1 MDGVFNSKVKRMNE
15 LEYIPGDLV
24 MTNGVP
30 LGTSKNVV
38 YRVTSSDTSKIL
50 KLDDGTV
57 LKGVVCLE
65 NIEGAEF
72 GEKGYLLGDCC
83 AWVKDIVPIPL
94 TSEILEKNGWKDDG
108 YDWYRFPTKRAY
120 LYIIKDI
127 TTLGEFLVCVG
138 IDRHN
143 LASINFVHQLQ
154 HIFFSLNINHK
165 MEV

>member
-1 MDGVFNSKVKRMNE
+1 MDK

-38 YRVTSSDTSKIL
+38 YRVTSSDPSKTL
-50 KLDDGTV
+50 RLDDGTV

-72 GEKGYLLGDCC
+72 GEKGYLSGDCC
-83 AWVKDIVPIPL
+83 AWVKDIAPIPITL
-94 TSEILEKNGWKDDG
+94 DILEENGWKNDG
-108 YDWYRFPTKRAY
+108 YDWYRLPTKRAY
-120 LYIIKDI
+120 LYITKDI

-138 IDRHN
+138 LDRHN

-154 HIFFSLNINHK
+154 HLLFGLNINSE